1 MMKKKPRWMS
11 VSFSLFIAFIL
22 VLFNSAQAR
31 TWDEIKQS
39 GELRIG
45 LTGDYSPLSFR
56 NNMGKLVGF
65 DVDMTKNLAQSLGL
79 NVRFVDTTWPTLS
92 SDLMADKFDIAAG
105 GVTKTSQRQKQF
117 ALSNSVAKNGK
128 IALTHCDKKLAF
140 ETLEEIDQPGVRVA
154 VNPGGTNE
162 MYVNAHIKK
171 ATILRKKDNFDTLRS
186 IRDKRADVMFTD
198 LIEGRYYQRNE
209 KGVFC
214 IASEDVLEGTESYKV
229 YMMNKN
235 NVELL
240 DKVNEWLDSGVK
252 RRLAMQWEIVQ

>member
-1 MMKKKPRWMS
+1 MMKKNLRWMRFS
-11 VSFSLFIAFIL
+11 SSLFMVFTL
-22 VLFNSAQAR
+22 VSFNSAHAR

-56 NNMGKLVGF
+56 NKMGKLVGF

-79 NVRFVDTTWPTLS
+79 NVKFVDTTWPTLS
-92 SDLMADKFDIAAG
+92 SDLMSDKFDIAAG
-105 GVTKTSQRQKQF
+105 GVTKTSQREKQF

-128 IALTHCDKKLAF
+128 IALTHCRKKLEF
-140 ETLEEIDQPGVRVA
+140 ETLEEIDQPDVKVA

-162 MYVNAHIKK
+162 KYVNAHIKK
-171 ATILRKKDNFDTLRS
+171 ATILRKKNNLDTLRS

-235 NVELL
+235 NAELL
-240 DKVNEWLDSGVK
+240 DKVNEWLNSGVK